1 MNNDD
6 ENRIIDPNKIH
17 FNNDDSSS
25 SISIKENDVLT
36 INCTVNVS
44 KPAANISIWLV
55 PNHRLYTD
63 KSSRKLPVYE
73 FLTIKNMDMTLRST
87 AIAKFTVKRT
97 DNQKS
102 VICVAENT
110 ALNEKWETK
119 KSLNVLCKTLIFFF
133 KSI

>member
-1 MNNDD
+1 MNNMNVND
-6 ENRIIDPNKIH
+6 ENRIIDNNKIH
-17 FNNDDSSS
+17 FDKDDSPSS
-25 SISIKENDVLT
+25 VSIKENDVLT
-36 INCTVNVS
+36 VNCTVNIS

-63 KSSRKLPVYE
+63 KGSRKLSIYQ
-73 FLTIKNMDMTLRST
+73 FKTFKNLDMTLRSV
-87 AIAKFTVKRT
+87 AIAKFEVKRG

-119 KSLNVLCKTLIFFF
+119 RSLNVLCK
-133 KSI
+133 K

>member
-1 MNNDD
+1 MNVND
-6 ENRIIDPNKIH
+6 ENRIIDNNKIH
-17 FNNDDSSS
+17 FDKDDSPSS
-25 SISIKENDVLT
+25 VSIKENDVLT
-36 INCTVNVS
+36 VNCTVNIS

-63 KSSRKLPVYE
+63 KGSRKLSIYQ
-73 FLTIKNMDMTLRST
+73 FKTFKNLDMTLRSV
-87 AIAKFTVKRT
+87 AIAKFEVKRG

-119 KSLNVLCKTLIFFF
+119 RSLNVLCK
-133 KSI
+133 K